1 MFADDDTAF
10 VRNRRSLKTLLYT
23 TDLFSKCSRLEIN
36 FEKTEWMLL
45 GNQIFFA
52 AMDVISSKNI
62 RIKDTVKILGLYFT

>member
-1 MFADDDTAF
+1 MFADDVTAF
-10 VRNRRSLKTLLYT
+10 VRNRRSLKALLYT